1 MNKTE
6 LNLMEKLLGASMEFK
21 MEAYR
26 LLGEDLQKIKEQLEN
41 LLGQHAEPKYVA
53 PVVTK
58 TEDEETKAEL
68 HAIKEMISN
77 LENENTELKKRL
89 EQAKEEKTEIKK
101 ESDVVKSPK
110 VNHKVSDVKKLIN
123 CGASEGE
130 NEVLFVEKRRDSKH
144 LWFGQIRI
152 SGYIRNF
159 HWSNELSMPVVYGV
173 QHTKDLEECRRL
185 IRQKIESIMPGETI
199 KYDEVP
205 NDPDFGGFHA
215 RQFIGAIDQ
224 GAYIYLSPAAHEEDT
239 KDTDIIAK
247 GYVAQHGFIVRKDG
261 EVYWRH
267 YNYIFS
273 KKPFEKTPSKGFDAE
288 QMQKDVQILF
298 DAVCNQFDKFKAAY
312 EKTEAKKQNEIPEED
327 VYTQD
332 TSGLF

>member
-1 MNKTE
+1 MNKVE
-6 LNLMEKLLGASMEFK
+6 QNLIAKLMEASIECK
-21 MEAYR
+21 MEAYKM
-26 LLGEDLQKIKEQLEN
+26 LGEDLMKIQQQLAN
-41 LLGQHAEPKYVA
+41 LLGQQVTAQ
-53 PVVTK
+53 PVVNDNRI
-58 TEDEETKAEL
+58 EAEL
-68 HAIKEMISN
+68 HAEKEIRRTI
-77 LENENTELKKRL
+77 ENENEELKKQL
-89 EQAKEEKTEIKK
+89 QTKEEKKETKK
-101 ESDVVKSPK
+101 EDDKVKSPK

-123 CGASEGE
+123 CGESEGE

-173 QHTKDLEECRRL
+173 QNTKDLEECRRL

-288 QMQKDVQILF
+288 QMQKDVQVLF
-298 DAVCNQFDKFKAAY
+298 DAVCNQFDKYAAAY
-312 EKTEAKKQNEIPEED
+312 NKTEEKKQNEIPEED